1 MADMPV
7 DPEPVTSSILF
18 PTSSVTGSSHLIPT
32 TLVDM
37 SRLGSA
43 NPTIPALSQ
52 EQLKIVRIIALVSS
66 GITLVASA
74 IVLHWFF
81 RIKRNFRRQLIMIL
95 IICDSFKS
103 LWSFIFPAVALSE
116 LSAANTSEFCQASG
130 FFFAFGI
137 ESADFCILFIAIHAA
152 VSIFLPRT
160 GPAGKS
166 GLYRW
171 RHTVYT
177 IIVAIP
183 LIMAGL
189 AFTNPARAFVAQTTW
204 CYLPVRPFWYRLALA
219 WIPRYIIMFAITSM
233 YLAIYIYVKVTFRA
247 YRARFRTSDFDTDA
261 TQPSVLETT
270 RSRSRTSTDR
280 RGSVLSMF
288 GTTFKIPGI
297 GGKTEKHPGES
308 VEIDP
313 VVTRIRQISEG
324 DGHDDEIEV
333 IGGGAPG
340 QTIDI
345 EKAPAEL
352 HYDGD
357 QRHGTGG
364 SSTYNSTSRIVGQNQ
379 MSQISGAG
387 TTESEEALRRR
398 QYAIQRQLRFL
409 FIYPCVY
416 VLIWIVPLINHSLQ
430 YSQHFA
436 ERPSFPLVCISA
448 VAVPIQGAVDC
459 LLFSLR
465 EKPWRLMKRQQKQSW
480 FSWMMGRKWEEPPS
494 GENVNIEAMTEGQ
507 RHAYLRRERERAENE
522 EARRERAEKKK
533 KARITRKG
541 SMTWWDTFERTNMSG
556 IVVSGQNSGGEEGPA
571 GGSDSPPVP
580 SGTGLP
586 VLTKDGKMPTRRN
599 SSFGSFGS
607 LGRKRSKSVSE
618 MWRTFSFSD
627 VAGPSRKQSLAGG
640 PLELTGGP
648 GQIAAIAEEQ
658 SPTTRRADAV
668 SERSHSETS
677 PSDTST
683 TPLVPD
689 TQETTSDRDDGLIM
703 KGLPVLPRK

>member
-7 DPEPVTSSILF
+7 DPVPVTSSILF
-18 PTSSVTGSSHLIPT
+18 PTSSVTGSSHNIPT
-32 TLVDM
+32 ALVDM
-37 SRLGSA
+37 SRLGGP
-43 NPTIPALSQ
+43 NPTAAALSQ

-66 GITLVASA
+66 GITLIASA

-95 IICDSFKS
+95 ILCDSFKS
-103 LWSFIFPAVALSE
+103 LWSFLFPAVAL
-116 LSAANTSEFCQASG
+116 ANWNVANTSDFCQASG

-166 GLYRW
+166 GLYRY
-171 RHTVYT
+171 RYTVYT
-177 IIVAIP
+177 IIVALP
-183 LIMAGL
+183 VLMAGL
-189 AFTNPARAFVAQTTW
+189 AFTNPSTAYVAQTTW

-219 WIPRYIIMFAITSM
+219 WIPRYIIIFAITSM

-247 YRARFRTSDFDTDA
+247 YRARFRTSEFDTDA
-261 TQPSVLETT
+261 TQPSMLDTT
-270 RSRSRTSTDR
+270 RSRSHTTTDR
-280 RGSVLSMF
+280 RGSMLSMF
-288 GTTFKIPGI
+288 GTFKIPGI
-297 GGKTEKHPGES
+297 SGKTEKHAEENVG
-308 VEIDP
+308 VDP

-333 IGGGAPG
+333 IGGGRPG
-340 QTIDI
+340 QIIDI

-352 HYDGD
+352 HYNDD
-357 QRHGTGG
+357 QRRGTGG
-364 SSTYNSTSRIVGQNQ
+364 SSTYDSTSRIVGQDP
-379 MSQISGAG
+379 MSQISATG

-416 VLIWIVPLINHSLQ
+416 VLIWIVPLVNHSLQ
-430 YSQHFA
+430 YSQRFA

-448 VAVPIQGAVDC
+448 IAVPIQGAVDC

-465 EKPWRLMKRQQKQSW
+465 EKPWRLMKKQQKQSW
-480 FSWMMGRKWEEPPS
+480 FNWMMGRKWEEPPS
-494 GENVNIEAMTEGQ
+494 GEDVNIEAMTEGQ
-507 RHAYLRRERERAENE
+507 RHAYLRREREKAENE
-522 EARRERAEKKK
+522 EAQRERAEKKK
-533 KARITRKG
+533 KAKITRKG
-541 SMTWWDTFERTNMSG
+541 SMTWWDTFERSNMSG
-556 IVVSGQNSGGEEGPA
+556 DAMSRQNSGEEGPA
-571 GGSDSPPVP
+571 GRADSLAVP

-586 VLTKDGKMPTRRN
+586 VLAKPARRN
-599 SSFGSFGS
+599 SSFSSFGS
-607 LGRKRSKSVSE
+607 LGRKRSKSTSE

-627 VAGPSRKQSLAGG
+627 VAGASRKQSSSGS
-640 PLELTGGP
+640 PPELNIGP
-648 GQIAAIAEEQ
+648 GQIAAIEEEQ
-658 SPTTRRADAV
+658 SPVTRRVDVA
-668 SERSHSETS
+668 SERSPSDGS

-683 TPLVPD
+683 TPLVP
-689 TQETTSDRDDGLIM
+689 EHEDGLVM